1 MWKFHICVQ
10 HILTICTPYF
20 LPFKYPISS
29 NILSSQIAL
38 IIGTHWILLILLLWI
53 LVLGHILSTGNLTLV
68 TKPKKCDSSSL
79 STHLFLIVPQ
89 FRLSLPESLPT
100 PDWNFVLAWSYTD
113 LLWVS
118 KDSIS
123 CCVRLSCHVQKK
135 AFHCT
140 LPIFPLLTYCFP
152 LS

>member
-10 HILTICTPYF
+10 HVLNICTPYS

-29 NILSSQIAL
+29 NISSQIVL
-38 IIGTHWILLILLLWI
+38 IIVTHWILLILLLCI
-53 LVLGHILSTGNLTLV
+53 LVLGHLLGTGNLTLV

-79 STHLFLIVPQ
+79 STHPFLIVPQ
-89 FRLSLPESLPT
+89 LRLSLPESLPT
-100 PDWNFVLAWSYTD
+100 PDWNFILSWSYTD

-118 KDSIS
+118 MDSIS
-123 CCVRLSCHVQKK
+123 CGVQLSCLVQKK

-140 LPIFPLLTYCFP
+140 SPILPLLTYCFP